1 MLRKLAIA
9 LSAAILPIQEASAQ
23 TNRSPGVTDSEIV
36 IGQTMPFSGPAS
48 AYSAVGRSM
57 AAYFA
62 KVNAE
67 GGVNGRKINL
77 IALDDGFSPPKTVEQ
92 TRRLVE
98 QDNVLGIFASLGT
111 ATNTA
116 IQKYLNARKVPHLFV
131 QSGAGRWN
139 DPTHFPWSMP
149 GLPDYVT
156 EARAYATYV
165 LAHKPGARIAVL
177 YQNDDFGRDYLKGLR
192 EGLGEQAA
200 KMVVGEQSYEITDPS
215 IDSQVIALAGS
226 GADTFLI
233 AGTQK
238 ATSQALRKAYDLSWR
253 PLTFVSSISASR
265 TAVLKPAGLEASMG
279 VISASFVK
287 DPTDAQWHDDP
298 GYKAWLSWMKQYYP
312 SGNLAE
318 QLNVSGFVTGA
329 LMVDVLKRSG
339 NSPTREKVMEAAR
352 TIPTTAVQ
360 MLLPGITASTS
371 PGDYRLFKQS
381 RMVRFDGERW
391 ALLGQSIVR

>member
-1 MLRKLAIA
+1 MLRKLAVVF
-9 LSAAILPIQEASAQ
+9 AAVILPTQGASAQ
-23 TNRSPGVTDSEIV
+23 ANRSPGVSNSEIV

-48 AYSAVGRSM
+48 AYSAVGQSM

-62 KVNAE
+62 KINAE
-67 GGVNGRKINL
+67 GGINGRKINL

-98 QDNVLGIFASLGT
+98 QDNVLAIFASLGT

-116 IQKYLNARKVPHLFV
+116 IQKYLNARKVPHLFI

-139 DPTHFPWSMP
+139 DPAHFPWSMP

-156 EARAYATYV
+156 EARAYANYV

-177 YQNDDFGRDYLKGLR
+177 YQNDDFGRDNLKGLR
-192 EGLGEQAA
+192 EGLGEHASKLIA
-200 KMVVGEQSYEITDPS
+200 GEQSYEITDPS

-233 AGTQK
+233 FGTQK

-265 TAVLKPAGLEASMG
+265 TAVLKPAGLEASTG
-279 VISASFVK
+279 VISASFIK
-287 DPTDAQWHDDP
+287 DPTDAQWHGDP
-298 GYKAWLSWMKQYYP
+298 DYKAWLAWMKQYYP

-339 NSPTREKVMEAAR
+339 DSPTREKVIEAAR
-352 TIPTTAVQ
+352 TIPPTAVQ

-371 PGDYRLFKQS
+371 ADDYRLFKQS

-391 ALLGQSIVR
+391 VLLGQSIVR